1 MADRIT
7 LELDVAPVI
16 ARLDQLLRALGPG
29 GLQAPLAE
37 IGEDLVESTK
47 QRFDTST
54 APDGSRWAPNSMATI
69 MGLLEGSSGNFRKD
83 GRISKKGATRVAN
96 KKPLVAS
103 GDLQKYIRYAVA
115 GDSLFVGTN
124 RFAGQW
130 DGGAAVHQFG
140 SKDGSIPARPFLGA
154 DDQDIAGM
162 LEVLGRYLSDAA
174 G

>member
-1 MADRIT
+1 MTNRIT
-7 LELDVAPVI
+7 IELDVAPVI

-37 IGEDLVESTK
+37 IGEDLVESIK
-47 QRFDTST
+47 RRFDTST
-54 APDGSRWAPNSMATI
+54 APDGRRWEPNSMSTI
-69 MGLLEGSSGNFRKD
+69 MGMLEGSSGNFRKD

-96 KKPLVAS
+96 KKPLIAS
-103 GDLQKYIRYAVA
+103 GVLQDTISYEIA

-140 SKDGSIPARPFLGA
+140 SKDGRIPARPFLGV
-154 DDQDIAGM
+154 DDDDVRRI
-162 LEVLGRYLSDAA
+162 LEVLERHLSAIA
-174 G
+174 

>member
-1 MADRIT
+1 MTNRIT
-7 LELDVAPVI
+7 IELDVAPVI

-37 IGEDLVESTK
+37 IGEDLVESIK
-47 QRFDTST
+47 RRFDTST
-54 APDGSRWAPNSMATI
+54 APDGRRWEPNSMATI
-69 MGLLEGSSGNFRKD
+69 MGMLEGSSGNFRKD

-96 KKPLVAS
+96 KKPLIAS
-103 GDLQKYIRYAVA
+103 GVLQDTISYEIA

-140 SKDGSIPARPFLGA
+140 SKDGRIPARPFLGV
-154 DDQDIAGM
+154 DDDDVRRI
-162 LEVLGRYLSDAA
+162 LEVLERHLSASA
-174 G
+174 

>member
-1 MADRIT
+1 MTDRIT
-7 LELDVAPVI
+7 LELDVAPVL

-47 QRFDTST
+47 QRFATST

-69 MGLLEGSSGNFRKD
+69 MGMLEGSSGNFRKD
-83 GRISKKGATRVAN
+83 GRINNKGATRVAN

-103 GDLQKYIRYAVA
+103 GILQDTIAYQVE

-124 RFAGQW
+124 RLLGEKNPVSP
-130 DGGAAVHQFG
+130 AVHQFG

-154 DDQDIAGM
+154 DDDDVRAM
-162 LEVLGRYLSDAA
+162 LEVLERYLSASA
-174 G
+174 